1 MGRGTILWTRTPVI
15 NLTTVDAWNERVDW
29 FNEHGHRVD
38 GSKTVWLDWLHE
50 NSFNFDVKGG
60 VYQLYATWH
69 EGYEAVRYYFNSN
82 KQVISSVTG
91 TFARRTLEDMFKA
104 RTGHTLRVA
113 FGCVDNS
120 GDFAGYQY
128 APIIW
133 TDNSFL
139 HKNLNKIY
147 KADVCSAYA
156 YEATKMLPDAHTAIE
171 VEGRPAPTEEYP
183 FAFYVDTNQL
193 AIYGEFDT
201 RDYARHP
208 LNTTFNNFETWHRNN
223 KQYDN
228 RFHYIPKM
236 QHRTILMKAS
246 KFSLAPEYNTLYNGR
261 AEHEENKSIMV
272 SSIGNLSSP
281 SLNINGNTPMRHI
294 TSVIYARHMVRMMRL
309 YDRITELKGV
319 IISIATDAIMWT
331 CKYDLPVYETVKA
344 LGNFYL
350 EYYNCRARVARQGIY
365 ALEKDKQIYLVKHQ
379 GYTADEVKECK
390 IRNLQ
395 DIDKLEFAPRLRYNN
410 ETGRIEKK

>member
-1 MGRGTILWTRTPVI
+1 MGRGTILWARQPVI
-15 NLTTVDAWNERVDW
+15 NLTSVDEWNARID
-29 FNEHGHRVD
+29 FFIRHGHRVTN
-38 GSKTVWLDWLHE
+38 SKSIWLDWL
-50 NSFNFDVKGG
+50 NNDSYNFDYYNG
-60 VYQLYATWH
+60 VCWLYATWH
-69 EGYEAVRYYFNSN
+69 AGYEAVRYYFNSN
-82 KQVISSVTG
+82 KSVQTSVTG
-91 TFARRTLEDMFKA
+91 TFARRTLEDMFKS
-104 RTGHTLRVA
+104 RTGLSLRRA
-113 FGCVDNS
+113 FGCVDNA

-133 TDNSFL
+133 TDDTAL

-183 FAFYVDTNQL
+183 FAFYIDTNQL

-201 RDYARHP
+201 RDYTRHP

-246 KFSLAPEYNTLYNGR
+246 NFSLAPEYNTLHNGR

-309 YDRITELKGV
+309 YDRIKELKGCV
-319 IISIATDAIMWT
+319 VSIATDAIMWS
-331 CKYDLPVYETVKA
+331 CKYDLPIYETVKA

-350 EYYNCRARVARQGIY
+350 EYYNCRARIARQGIY
-365 ALEKDKQIYLVKHQ
+365 ALEKDKKIYLVKHQ
-379 GYTADEVKECK
+379 GFTEEAVKAIE
-390 IRNLQ
+390 IRKLQ
-395 DIDKLEFAPRLRYNN
+395 DIDKLEYAPRLKFNK
-410 ETGRIEKK
+410 ETGRIEV